1 MSDKVSCS
9 NYPGQTRVA
18 NLVDIALQMLQFASF
33 PQVVTIKCTNLLV
46 EFREWKKENKLHN
59 TLLSHLLVCFSLR
72 VSMFFVMAQLI
83 FSYDV
88 VVCRTAIT
96 KLGSLFLEVPY
107 WHSWE
112 RSFSHAKSKQ
122 FLSFSFLELVKSRL
136 IISCELLTFSC
147 ELWAWSLDHV
157 KQLERD
163 LRTKIVAANVQ
174 K

>member
-33 PQVVTIKCTNLLV
+33 PQVVTIKCTNLQV
-46 EFREWKKENKLHN
+46 EFREWKKENKLHT
-59 TLLSHLLVCFSLR
+59 TLLPHLLVCFSLR

-88 VVCRTAIT
+88 VVCKTAIT

-107 WHSWE
+107 WHS
-112 RSFSHAKSKQ
+112 
-122 FLSFSFLELVKSRL
+122 
-136 IISCELLTFSC
+136 
-147 ELWAWSLDHV
+147 
-157 KQLERD
+157 
-163 LRTKIVAANVQ
+163 
-174 K
+174 